1 MKIWW
6 LDIRPKKMTS
16 TRLMKFY
23 YEDLRVV
30 IINIRGN
37 KRIRTQYLFGH
48 YRGSR
53 GLTNKIEPERL
64 EEMIPLCQG
73 YFEIVES

>member
-6 LDIRPKKMTS
+6 LDIRPRGMMS
-16 TRLMKFY
+16 IRLMKFY

-30 IINIRGN
+30 IIKIRGN
-37 KRIRTQYLFGH
+37 KRIRARYLFGH
-48 YRGSR
+48 YCGAR
-53 GLTNKIEPERL
+53 GLTDKIEPERF
-64 EEMIPLCQG
+64 EEMIKRCQG

>member
-6 LDIRPKKMTS
+6 LDIRPRGMMS
-16 TRLMKFY
+16 IRLMKFY

-30 IINIRGN
+30 IIKIRGN
-37 KRIRTQYLFGH
+37 KRIRARYLFDH
-48 YRGSR
+48 YCWSKA
-53 GLTNKIEPERL
+53 LTDKIEPERL
-64 EEMIPLCQG
+64 EEMIKRCQG

>member
-6 LDIRPKKMTS
+6 LDIRPRGMMS
-16 TRLMKFY
+16 IRLMKFY

-30 IINIRGN
+30 IIKIRA
-37 KRIRTQYLFGH
+37 
-48 YRGSR
+48 R
-53 GLTNKIEPERL
+53 GLTDKIEPERL
-64 EEMIPLCQG
+64 EEMIKRCQG

>member
-6 LDIRPKKMTS
+6 LDIRPRGMMS
-16 TRLMKFY
+16 IRLIKFY

-30 IINIRGN
+30 IIKVRGN
-37 KRIRTQYLFGH
+37 KRIRARYLFGH
-48 YRGSR
+48 YCGFKA
-53 GLTNKIEPERL
+53 LIDKIEPEKL
-64 EEMIPLCQG
+64 EEMIKRCQG

>member
-6 LDIRPKKMTS
+6 LDIGPRGMMS
-16 TRLMKFY
+16 IRLMKFY

-30 IINIRGN
+30 IIKIRGN
-37 KRIRTQYLFGH
+37 KKIRARYLFDN
-48 YRGSR
+48 YCGSR
-53 GLTNKIEPERL
+53 GLTDKIEPERL
-64 EEMIPLCQG
+64 EEMIKRCQG

>member
-6 LDIRPKKMTS
+6 LDIRPVS
-16 TRLMKFY
+16 IRLMKFY

-30 IINIRGN
+30 IIKIRGN
-37 KRIRTQYLFGH
+37 KRIRARYLFGH
-48 YRGSR
+48 YCESKA
-53 GLTNKIEPERL
+53 LTDKIKPERL
-64 EEMIPLCQG
+64 KEMIPLCQG